1 MLSPSKLHHS
11 SVALILASLFA
22 LTSAASAND
31 FTINSAQTSEN
42 GGNTLDGDDSI
53 NVTSTG
59 SITVT
64 TTEAI
69 ETTGNTN
76 KITVSGTVS
85 TTTKNA
91 IKNTGNNNVTT
102 VSDNAQIISITQ
114 AGIEDNGDNNVTT
127 LSGNA
132 SIAITGATGN
142 GVGIHSDGN
151 SNTITLS
158 DNAKI
163 TTKGTNS
170 GIGIQLSGTTG
181 NNIITMSQ
189 NTEISTTG
197 PNSDGIYVYDG
208 NNNKIYIAGKVHVT
222 GAGSKALHIE
232 AANNNAITLQEGAL
246 IIGPIHSDNTWATGS
261 VLNID
266 VGLATSYVYT
276 TTGSW
281 TINELDGRTYSNVG
295 GVVSS
300 LSAGNSET
308 ADEMLFQRT
317 HNISDSLARH
327 ASIISIEGKNDRTAA
342 QNVWVDVYGG
352 TSDRTQSTT
361 NAASLGYKSTTSGL
375 TIGVPVNTEQTSID
389 LVLSQMRTDLN
400 ISNKG
405 QEISATSLKFGAF
418 FKDVIQTKAWNL
430 GGSAMIGRNNYKGSR
445 GKVLDNTT
453 ATGFTT
459 LSANFSSTEITLGM
473 LAKYSS
479 VISPTMQF
487 EGELTG
493 NFARES
499 TKGYKEGTSFAWSAR
514 DLDQVS
520 GGASAALVHQQQ
532 NGLRSYAKL
541 ALHRRAV
548 IAGKQAR
555 YTNNGADTTTATGTL
570 SETYTT
576 GELGFFFKGKDALS
590 ISGSIK
596 RHTSNNSTTGTHAH
610 LGLNWAF

>member
-132 SIAITGATGN
+132 SIVITGATGN

-375 TIGVPVNTEQTSID
+375 TIEVPVNTEQTSID

-418 FKDVIQTKAWNL
+418 
-430 GGSAMIGRNNYKGSR
+430 
-445 GKVLDNTT
+445 
-453 ATGFTT
+453 
-459 LSANFSSTEITLGM
+459 
-473 LAKYSS
+473 
-479 VISPTMQF
+479 
-487 EGELTG
+487 
-493 NFARES
+493 
-499 TKGYKEGTSFAWSAR
+499 
-514 DLDQVS
+514 
-520 GGASAALVHQQQ
+520 
-532 NGLRSYAKL
+532 LRM
-541 ALHRRAV
+541 
-548 IAGKQAR
+548 
-555 YTNNGADTTTATGTL
+555 
-570 SETYTT
+570 
-576 GELGFFFKGKDALS
+576 
-590 ISGSIK
+590 
-596 RHTSNNSTTGTHAH
+596 
-610 LGLNWAF
+610 